1 MTSSEW
7 HNQLLSDK
15 ELWDQSK
22 EYSRG
27 TTVGDLRGYYGKNYH
42 ESLAGYRRA
51 LKREGKK
58 IPKKYQEKKRW

>member
-1 MTSSEW
+1 MSSSEW
-7 HNQLLSDK
+7 RNQLLSDK

-27 TTVGDLRGYYGKNYH
+27 TAVGDLRGYYGTKYH

-58 IPKKYQEKKRW
+58 IPKKYQKKM